1 MNDGPPSR
9 PSRASRPVLIGA
21 FVLGALVL
29 IVAAVLASADGRLFA
44 RKDSVVMHFSG
55 SIFGLQVGAPVVF
68 RGVRLGSVTSIGL
81 SYDAGQDR
89 FSIPVVAE
97 LDQIGRAHV

>member
-21 FVLGALVL
+21 FVLGAIVL

-55 SIFGLQVGAPVVF
+55 SIFGLQAGARACKP
-68 RGVRLGSVTSIGL
+68 RSGGVCFARRLGRT
-81 SYDAGQDR
+81 
-89 FSIPVVAE
+89 
-97 LDQIGRAHV
+97 